1 MTINMTKKDTKKNN
15 KKEPV
20 KAVIVPEAE
29 DANIGDVVE
38 VDLTLVDEGMIPKS
52 IDITIPYENGT
63 TLDNRMTFTELYNM
77 KKCVDILLS
86 NYDNLIRLVTPSD
99 KEYHERL
106 AQMNKIKAI
115 NNNLMNK
122 IEEKVLNT
130 KLC

>member
-1 MTINMTKKDTKKNN
+1 MAKKNTKKNN

-20 KAVIVPEAE
+20 KAVIVPEVE
-29 DANIGDVVE
+29 DINIGDTVE

-52 IDITIPYENGT
+52 IDIPIPYENGT
-63 TLDNRMTFTELYNM
+63 TLDNGMTFTELYNM
-77 KKCVDILLS
+77 KKCVDVLLS

-106 AQMNKIKAI
+106 TQMKKIKTI

>member
-1 MTINMTKKDTKKNN
+1 MAKKNTKKNN

-20 KAVIVPEAE
+20 KAVIVPEVE
-29 DANIGDVVE
+29 DINIGDTVE
-38 VDLTLVDEGMIPKS
+38 VDLTLVDEDMIPKS
-52 IDITIPYENGT
+52 IGITIPYENDT
-63 TLDNRMTFTELYNM
+63 TLDNGMTFTELYNM
-77 KKCVDILLS
+77 KKCVDVLLS
-86 NYDNLIRLVTPSD
+86 NYDNLIRLVAPSD

-106 AQMNKIKAI
+106 AQMNKIKVI

>member
-1 MTINMTKKDTKKNN
+1 MAKKNTKKTN

-20 KAVIVPEAE
+20 KAVIVPEVE
-29 DANIGDVVE
+29 DINIGDTVE
-38 VDLTLVDEGMIPKS
+38 VDLTLVDEDMIPKS
-52 IDITIPYENGT
+52 IEITVPYENNT
-63 TLDNRMTFTELYNM
+63 TLGNGMTFTELYNM

-86 NYDNLIRLVTPSD
+86 NYDNLIRLVTPGD

-106 AQMNKIKAI
+106 AQMKKIRAI